1 VRPLHEKVFAITGAS
16 RGIGAATAR
25 LLAREGCKLGLGGR
39 DEAALDEVVRS
50 VSEAGGEAVAAVACD
65 VRRYEDCERLV
76 SETAGRFGRL
86 DGFVANAGVGA
97 YGALLDLSLQQIDD
111 MLDSN
116 ARGTVY
122 SVRAAL
128 PALLEDGGG
137 DLVIVAS
144 VAGLRGLP
152 NESVYCASKHA
163 QVGLAEALDHE
174 LRPKGVRV
182 TTMCPGGVATE
193 FAFGAGREPGMP
205 GLKEMMSSDQVAE
218 AIVFTLRQ
226 DPELRT
232 LRLVMRPMGE
242 PV

>member
-1 VRPLHEKVFAITGAS
+1 MLSLHEKVFAITGAS
-16 RGIGAATAR
+16 RGIGAATAH
-25 LLAREGCKLGLGGR
+25 LLAKEGCRLALGGR
-39 DEAALDEVVRS
+39 DAAALDEVVRGA
-50 VSEAGGEAVAAVACD
+50 SEAGGEASAVECD

-76 SETAGRFGRL
+76 SEAVNRFGRL

-97 YGALLDLSLQQIDD
+97 YGELLDLSLEQIDD

-116 ARGTVY
+116 ARGTIY

-128 PALLEDGGG
+128 PALLEGGG

-144 VAGLRGLP
+144 VAGLKGLP

-163 QVGLAEALDHE
+163 QVGFAESLDHE

-182 TTMCPGGVATE
+182 TAMCPGGVATE

-205 GLKEMMSSDQVAE
+205 GLEEMMSAEQVAE
-218 AIVFTLRQ
+218 AIVFALRQ
-226 DPELRT
+226 DLELRT
-232 LRLVMRPMGE
+232 LRLVMRPMSE

>member
-1 VRPLHEKVFAITGAS
+1 MRSLNEKVFAITGAS

-25 LLAREGCKLGLGGR
+25 LLAREGCKVALGGR
-39 DEAALDEVVRS
+39 DEAALDGVVRS
-50 VSEAGGEAVAAVACD
+50 VSEAGGEAVAVECD

-76 SETAGRFGRL
+76 SAAVGRFGGL

-97 YGALLDLSLQQIDD
+97 YGELLDLSIEQIDD

-128 PALLEDGGG
+128 PALLEGGGG
-137 DLVIVAS
+137 DLVVVAS

-163 QVGLAEALDHE
+163 QVGFAEALDHE
-174 LRPKGVRV
+174 LRPRGVRV

-205 GLKEMMSSDQVAE
+205 GLEEMMSSDQVAE

-232 LRLVMRPMGE
+232 LRLVMRPMSE

>member
-1 VRPLHEKVFAITGAS
+1 
-16 RGIGAATAR
+16 
-25 LLAREGCKLGLGGR
+25 
-39 DEAALDEVVRS
+39 
-50 VSEAGGEAVAAVACD
+50 
-65 VRRYEDCERLV
+65 
-76 SETAGRFGRL
+76 
-86 DGFVANAGVGA
+86 
-97 YGALLDLSLQQIDD
+97 
-111 MLDSN
+111 
-116 ARGTVY
+116 
-122 SVRAAL
+122 VRAAL

-218 AIVFTLRQ
+218 AIVFILRQ

>member
-1 VRPLHEKVFAITGAS
+1 MRSLDEKVIAITGAS

-25 LLAREGCKLGLGGR
+25 LLVGEGCRLALGGR
-39 DEAALDEVVRS
+39 DAAALAEVVRD
-50 VSEAGGEAVAAVACD
+50 VSDSGGEAVAVRCD
-65 VRRYEDCERLV
+65 VRDYEDCERLV
-76 SETAGRFGRL
+76 SETVGRFGRL

-97 YGALLDLSLQQIDD
+97 YGELLDLSLQQIDD

-116 ARGTVY
+116 TRGTVY

-163 QVGLAEALDHE
+163 QVGFAEALDHE

-182 TTMCPGGVATE
+182 TTICPGGVATE

-232 LRLVMRPMGE
+232 LRLVVRPMSE

>member
-1 VRPLHEKVFAITGAS
+1 MRQLREKVFAITGAS

-25 LLAREGCKLGLGGR
+25 LLAREGCRLALGGR
-39 DEAALDEVVRS
+39 DEAALDEVVRDI
-50 VSEAGGEAVAAVACD
+50 SEAGGEASAVECD

-76 SETAGRFGRL
+76 SETVGRYGRL

-97 YGALLDLSLQQIDD
+97 YGELLDLSLEQIDD
-111 MLDSN
+111 MLDAN

-128 PALLEDGGG
+128 PALLEGGGG

-144 VAGLRGLP
+144 VAGLKGLP

-163 QVGLAEALDHE
+163 QVGFAESLDYE

-182 TTMCPGGVATE
+182 TAMCPGGVATE

-205 GLKEMMSSDQVAE
+205 ELEGMMSPEQVAE
-218 AIVFTLRQ
+218 AIVLTVRQ
-226 DPELRT
+226 DPDLRT
-232 LRLVMRPMGE
+232 LRLVMRPMSE

>member
-1 VRPLHEKVFAITGAS
+1 MRSLHEKVCAITGAS

-25 LLAREGCKLGLGGR
+25 LLAREGCKLALGGR
-39 DEAALDEVVRS
+39 DEAALDEVVRDA
-50 VSEAGGEAVAAVACD
+50 SEAGGEAVAVECD

-76 SETAGRFGRL
+76 TEAVGRFGGL

-97 YGALLDLSLQQIDD
+97 YGELLDLSLEQIDD

-116 ARGTVY
+116 ARGTIY

-128 PALLEDGGG
+128 PALLEGGG

-144 VAGLRGLP
+144 VAGLKGLP

-163 QVGLAEALDHE
+163 QVGFAESLDHE

-182 TTMCPGGVATE
+182 TAMCPGGVATE
-193 FAFGAGREPGMP
+193 FAFGAGREPRMP
-205 GLKEMMSSDQVAE
+205 GLEEMMSAEQVAE
-218 AIVFTLRQ
+218 AIVFALRQ

>member
-50 VSEAGGEAVAAVACD
+50 VSEAGSEAVAAVACD

-76 SETAGRFGRL
+76 SETVRRFGRL

-116 ARGTVY
+116 TRGTVY

-163 QVGLAEALDHE
+163 QVGFAEALDHE

-205 GLKEMMSSDQVAE
+205 GLEEMMSSDQVAE
-218 AIVFTLRQ
+218 AIAFTLRQ

>member
-50 VSEAGGEAVAAVACD
+50 VSEAGSEAVAAVASD

-76 SETAGRFGRL
+76 SETVGRFGRL

-97 YGALLDLSLQQIDD
+97 YGELLDLSLQQIDD

-116 ARGTVY
+116 TRGTVY

-128 PALLEDGGG
+128 SALLEDGGG

-163 QVGLAEALDHE
+163 QVGFAEALDHE

-205 GLKEMMSSDQVAE
+205 GLEEMMSSDQVAE

>member
-1 VRPLHEKVFAITGAS
+1 MRPLREKVFAITGAS

-25 LLAREGCKLGLGGR
+25 LLAREGCKLALGGR
-39 DEAALDEVVRS
+39 DEAALEGVVRE
-50 VSEAGGEAVAAVACD
+50 VSEAGGEAVAVECD

-76 SETAGRFGRL
+76 SGAVGRFGGL

-97 YGALLDLSLQQIDD
+97 YGELLDLSLEQIDD

-116 ARGTVY
+116 VRGTVY

-137 DLVIVAS
+137 DLVVVAS

-152 NESVYCASKHA
+152 NEAVYCASKHA
-163 QVGLAEALDHE
+163 QVGFAEALDHE
-174 LRPKGVRV
+174 LRPRGVRV

-193 FAFGAGREPGMP
+193 FAFGAGREPGMA
-205 GLKEMMSSDQVAE
+205 GLEEMMSSDQVAE

>member
-1 VRPLHEKVFAITGAS
+1 MRPLHEKVFAITGAS

-25 LLAREGCKLGLGGR
+25 HLAQEGCKLGLGGR
-39 DEAALDEVVRS
+39 DEAALGEVVRS
-50 VSEAGGEAVAAVACD
+50 VSEAGGEAVAVECD
-65 VRRYEDCERLV
+65 VRSYEDCERLV
-76 SETAGRFGRL
+76 SETVGRFGRL

-97 YGALLDLSLQQIDD
+97 YGGLLDLSLQQIDD

-163 QVGLAEALDHE
+163 QVGFAEALDHE

>member
-1 VRPLHEKVFAITGAS
+1 MLPLHEKVFAVTGAS

-76 SETAGRFGRL
+76 SETVGRFGRL

-163 QVGLAEALDHE
+163 QVGFAEALDHE

>member
-1 VRPLHEKVFAITGAS
+1 VRSLQGKVFAVTGAS
-16 RGIGAATAR
+16 RGIGAATA
-25 LLAREGCKLGLGGR
+25 LALAREGCRLGLGGR
-39 DEAALDEVVRS
+39 DEAALEEVVRD
-50 VSEAGGEAVAAVACD
+50 VSESGGEAVAVRCD
-65 VRRYEDCERLV
+65 VRDYEDCERLV
-76 SETAGRFGRL
+76 SETVGRFGGL

-97 YGALLDLSLQQIDD
+97 YGELLDLTLEQIDS
-111 MLDSN
+111 MLDTN

-144 VAGLRGLP
+144 VAGLKGLP
-152 NESVYCASKHA
+152 NEAVYCAGKHA
-163 QVGLAEALDHE
+163 QVGFAESLDYE
-174 LRPKGVRV
+174 LRSKGVRV
-182 TTMCPGGVATE
+182 TAMCPGGVATE
-193 FAFGAGREPGMP
+193 FALGAGREPRMP
-205 GLKEMMSSDQVAE
+205 ELEEMMSADQVAE

-232 LRLVMRPMGE
+232 LRFVLRPMSE

>member
-1 VRPLHEKVFAITGAS
+1 MRSLHEKVCAITGAS

-25 LLAREGCKLGLGGR
+25 LLAREGCRLALGGR
-39 DEAALDEVVRS
+39 DAAALNEVVRA
-50 VSEAGGEAVAAVACD
+50 VSEAGGEASAVDCD

-76 SETAGRFGRL
+76 SEAMNRFGRL

-97 YGALLDLSLQQIDD
+97 YGELLDLSLQQIDD

-116 ARGTVY
+116 ARGTIY

-128 PALLEDGGG
+128 PALLEGGG

-144 VAGLRGLP
+144 VAGLKGLP

-163 QVGLAEALDHE
+163 QVGFAESLDHE

-182 TTMCPGGVATE
+182 TAMCPGGVATE
-193 FAFGAGREPGMP
+193 FAFGAGREPRMP
-205 GLKEMMSSDQVAE
+205 GLEEMMSAEQVAE
-218 AIVFTLRQ
+218 AIVFALRQ

-232 LRLVMRPMGE
+232 LRLVMRPMSE

>member
-1 VRPLHEKVFAITGAS
+1 MRSLREKVFAITGAS
-16 RGIGAATAR
+16 RGIGAATAH
-25 LLAREGCKLGLGGR
+25 LLAREGCRVALGGR
-39 DEAALDEVVRS
+39 DEAALDKVIGGILEIG
-50 VSEAGGEAVAAVACD
+50 SEAVGVGCD
-65 VRRYEDCERLV
+65 VRHYEDCESLI
-76 SETAGRFGRL
+76 SETVERFGRL

-97 YGALLDLSLQQIDD
+97 YGELIDLSLEQIDD
-111 MLDSN
+111 MLDTN

-128 PALLEDGGG
+128 PALLENGGG

-144 VAGLRGLP
+144 VAGLKGLP

-163 QVGLAEALDHE
+163 QMGFAESLDYE

-182 TTMCPGGVATE
+182 TAMCPGGVATE

-205 GLKEMMSSDQVAE
+205 ALEEMMSAEQVAE

-226 DPELRT
+226 DQQLRT
-232 LRLVMRPMGE
+232 LRFVMRPLSE

>member
-1 VRPLHEKVFAITGAS
+1 MRPLHEKVFAITGAS

-76 SETAGRFGRL
+76 SETVGRFGRL

-97 YGALLDLSLQQIDD
+97 YGELLDLSLQQIDD

-116 ARGTVY
+116 TRGTVY

-128 PALLEDGGG
+128 SALLEDGGG

-163 QVGLAEALDHE
+163 QVGFAEALDHE

-205 GLKEMMSSDQVAE
+205 GLEEMMSSDQVAE

>member
-1 VRPLHEKVFAITGAS
+1 MSLQGKVFAITGAS

-25 LLAREGCKLGLGGR
+25 LLATEGCRLALGGR
-39 DEAALDEVVRS
+39 DEAALEEVVRGC
-50 VSEAGGEAVAAVACD
+50 SEAGGEAIGIRCD
-65 VRRYEDCERLV
+65 VRSYEECERLV
-76 SETAGRFGRL
+76 AGAVERFGGL
-86 DGFVANAGVGA
+86 DGLVVNAGVGA
-97 YGALLDLSLQQIDD
+97 YGELLELPLDQVSA
-111 MLDSN
+111 MLDTN
-116 ARGTVY
+116 VYGTVY

-128 PALLEDGGG
+128 PALLDGGGG

-152 NESVYCASKHA
+152 NESVYCAGKHA
-163 QVGLAEALDHE
+163 QVGFAEALDHE

-205 GLKEMMSSDQVAE
+205 ELEEMMSADQVAE
-218 AIVFTLRQ
+218 AIVFALRQ
-226 DPELRT
+226 DLTLRT
-232 LRLVMRPMGE
+232 LRHVMRPMSE

>member
-1 VRPLHEKVFAITGAS
+1 MRSLDEKVFAITGAS

-25 LLAREGCKLGLGGR
+25 LLAREGCRLAVGGR
-39 DEAALDEVVRS
+39 DAVALDEVVRG
-50 VSEAGGEAVAAVACD
+50 VSEAGGEAVAVGCD
-65 VRRYEDCERLV
+65 VRRYEDCGRLV
-76 SETAGRFGRL
+76 SGAVERFGGL

-97 YGALLDLSLQQIDD
+97 YGGLLDLSLEQIDD

-137 DLVIVAS
+137 DLVVVAS

-152 NESVYCASKHA
+152 NEAVYCASKHA
-163 QVGLAEALDHE
+163 QVGFAEALDHE
-174 LRPKGVRV
+174 LRPRGVRV

-193 FAFGAGREPGMP
+193 FAFGAGREADMP
-205 GLKEMMSSDQVAE
+205 GLKEMMSPDQVAE

-232 LRLVMRPMGE
+232 LRLVVRPMSE

>member
-1 VRPLHEKVFAITGAS
+1 VFAITGAS

-39 DEAALDEVVRS
+39 DEAALGEVVRS
-50 VSEAGGEAVAAVACD
+50 VSEAGGEAVAVECD
-65 VRRYEDCERLV
+65 VRSYEGCERLV
-76 SETAGRFGRL
+76 SETVGRFGRL

-97 YGALLDLSLQQIDD
+97 YGGVLDLSLQQIDD

-128 PALLEDGGG
+128 PPLLEDGGG

-163 QVGLAEALDHE
+163 QVGFAEALDHE

>member
-1 VRPLHEKVFAITGAS
+1 MRSLHEKVFAITGAS

-39 DEAALDEVVRS
+39 DEAALEKVVRG
-50 VSEAGGEAVAAVACD
+50 VSEAGGEAVTVECD
-65 VRRYEDCERLV
+65 VRRYENCERLV
-76 SETAGRFGRL
+76 SETVGRFGRL

-97 YGALLDLSLQQIDD
+97 YGGLLELSLQQIDD
-111 MLDSN
+111 MRDSN

-128 PALLEDGGG
+128 PALLENGGG

-163 QVGLAEALDHE
+163 QVGFAEALDHE

-182 TTMCPGGVATE
+182 TTICPGGVATE

>member
-1 VRPLHEKVFAITGAS
+1 MRSLDEKVFAITGAS

-25 LLAREGCKLGLGGR
+25 LLAGEGCRLALGGR
-39 DEAALDEVVRS
+39 DEAALDEVVRG
-50 VSEAGGEAVAAVACD
+50 VSEAGGEAVAVGCD
-65 VRRYEDCERLV
+65 VRRYGDCERLV
-76 SETAGRFGRL
+76 SEAVDRFGGL

-97 YGALLDLSLQQIDD
+97 YGELLDLSLEQVDD

-137 DLVIVAS
+137 DLVVVAS

-152 NESVYCASKHA
+152 NEAVYCASKHA
-163 QVGLAEALDHE
+163 QVGFAEALDHE
-174 LRPKGVRV
+174 LRPRGVRV

-193 FAFGAGREPGMP
+193 FAFGAGREPGMT
-205 GLKEMMSSDQVAE
+205 GLEMMSSEQVAE

-232 LRLVMRPMGE
+232 LRLVVRPMSE

>member
-1 VRPLHEKVFAITGAS
+1 MRTLHEKVFAITGAS
-16 RGIGAATAR
+16 RGIGAATAL
-25 LLAREGCKLGLGGR
+25 LLAREGCRLGLGGR
-39 DEAALDEVVRS
+39 DAAALDEVVRA
-50 VSEAGGEAVAAVACD
+50 VSEAGGEAIAVECD
-65 VRRYEDCERLV
+65 VRRYEACERLV
-76 SETAGRFGRL
+76 SETVERFGRL

-97 YGALLDLSLQQIDD
+97 YGELTDLSLQQIDD

-116 ARGTVY
+116 ARGTIY

-144 VAGLRGLP
+144 VAGLKGLP

-163 QVGLAEALDHE
+163 QVGFAESLDHE
-174 LRPKGVRV
+174 LRSKGVRV
-182 TTMCPGGVATE
+182 TAMCPGGVATE

-205 GLKEMMSSDQVAE
+205 ELEGMMSSDQVAE

-226 DPELRT
+226 DPDLRT
-232 LRLVMRPMGE
+232 LRLVMRPMSE